1 VVDKALMDP
10 SEITNDVV
18 NNLMSDLLA
27 RYPNVEF
34 QLQGNSKEQAD
45 AMFSLMKG
53 LLFALFAIY
62 TLLAIPLKSYSQP
75 FIIMSVIPFG
85 IVGAIIGHLVLGMA
99 VSVLSICGIIAL
111 SGVVV
116 NDSLIMVDF
125 VNRARKEGLSLI
137 DAAISAGTQRFRA
150 IILTSLTTFMGLMPI
165 VFERSLQAQIVIPM
179 AISLA
184 FGILFATVIT
194 LLLVPALYLILNDIK
209 NVFVNKK
216 KHSHLAHSEPPTS

>member
-1 VVDKALMDP
+1 VDKALLDP
-10 SEITNDVV
+10 SEVTNDVIE
-18 NNLMSDLLA
+18 NLMPDLLA
-27 RYPNVEF
+27 RYPKVDF

-45 AMFSLMKG
+45 AMISLMQG

-85 IVGAIIGHLVLGMA
+85 IVGAIVGHLVLGMA

-125 VNRARKEGLSLI
+125 VNRARKEGMSLM

-165 VFERSLQAQIVIPM
+165 VFERSLQAQVVIPM

-209 NVFVNKK
+209 GVFRGR
-216 KHSHLAHSEPPTS
+216 KHAQITTES

>member
-1 VVDKALMDP
+1 
-10 SEITNDVV
+10 
-18 NNLMSDLLA
+18 
-27 RYPNVEF
+27 
-34 QLQGNSKEQAD
+34 
-45 AMFSLMKG
+45 
-53 LLFALFAIY
+53 
-62 TLLAIPLKSYSQP
+62 LLAIPLKSYSQP

>member
-1 VVDKALMDP
+1 VI
-10 SEITNDVV
+10 E
-18 NNLMSDLLA
+18 NLMPDLLA
-27 RYPNVEF
+27 RYPNVDF

-45 AMFSLMKG
+45 AMISLMQG

-85 IVGAIIGHLVLGMA
+85 IVGAIVGHLVLGMA

-125 VNRARKEGLSLI
+125 VNRARKEGMSLM

-165 VFERSLQAQIVIPM
+165 VFERSLQAQVVIPM

-209 NVFVNKK
+209 GVFRGR
-216 KHSHLAHSEPPTS
+216 KHAQITTES